1 MVEIETNIFKTII
14 YRELLQSGMEKI
26 IQKENEQKTVDP
38 S

>member
-14 YRELLQSGMEKI
+14 YRELLQSDMEKI
-26 IQKENEQKTVDP
+26 IQKENEQKTVDA